1 MGSHGSEPLAASVP
15 VSGTAED
22 FRWVLDV
29 HAPHMASWRQRIE
42 VDRDGWWWLVD
53 GTRRRGRRRSTWRP
67 ADEIDAYAVVVL
79 LHTLNEVKLRLR
91 PEVRAWANHNRLTD
105 EAVQASFGV
114 RAYSLFVRHL
124 LM

>member
-1 MGSHGSEPLAASVP
+1 MSADQAASV
-15 VSGTAED
+15 VEAAD
-22 FRWVLDV
+22 DYRWVLDV
-29 HAPHMASWRQRIE
+29 HAPHMRSWRQRIE

-67 ADEIDAYAVVVL
+67 ADEYDAYAVVAL
-79 LHTLNEVKLRLR
+79 LHTLNDVRMTLS
-91 PEVRAWANHNRLTD
+91 PEVRRWANDHRVTH
-105 EAVQASFGV
+105 QALRTWFDI